1 MESSFHTMPPI
12 FDKDTF
18 TLRELCLEIKKKNKI
33 ALNNIA
39 DFYLLFSSG
48 TLDRKLLAKVQCNWG
63 LIYKNTTLKKNV
75 YFRII
80 LQTFDMEFNKIIVK
94 IKSDPKKYDVTI
106 SWIDFENKI
115 EGYTKDD
122 LRRFIEGL

>member
-1 MESSFHTMPPI
+1 MRSSSHTLPSI

-18 TLRELCLEIKKKNKI
+18 TLRDLCLEIKKKNKEL
-33 ALNNIA
+33 LNNIA

-48 TLDRKLLAKVQCNWG
+48 TLDRKLLAKVQYNPG
-63 LIYKNTTLKKNV
+63 LIYKNTTLNKNT

-80 LQTFDMEFNKIIVK
+80 LQTFDMQFSKIILR
-94 IKSDPKKYDVTI
+94 IKSEPKKYDVNI
-106 SWIDFENKI
+106 SWIDFETKI

-122 LRRFIEGL
+122 LRRFIERV